1 MTPTDRAA
9 LDRYGAAA
17 EAHMRRHLPSRY
29 RQLDDPRS
37 YFQALGDLIAAEVED
52 LTRALLAGE
61 AVETDFLA
69 RAGQL
74 CSARARAE
82 EIVLAELVYLT
93 PEPAAPTDSGLAE
106 ATGVGEG
113 PGWQGW
119 QLELWHRGLDPD
131 TNRPLITDRHIQALT
146 QTTRQTVTGA

>member
-1 MTPTDRAA
+1 MTPTERAT

-29 RQLDDPRS
+29 RQQDDPHS
-37 YFQALGDLIAAEVED
+37 YFRALGDLIAAEVED

-61 AVETDFLA
+61 AVETEFLA

-74 CSARARAE
+74 CSARDRAE
-82 EIVLAELVYLT
+82 EIVFAELVYLT
-93 PEPAAPTDSGLAE
+93 PEQTTPTDSRRPE

-113 PGWQGW
+113 PGWEGW

-131 TNRPLITDRHIQALT
+131 TNRPLLSDRHIQALT
-146 QTTRQTVTGA
+146 QTTRTTATGA